1 MRNRPTVKTARALP
15 SRTRDLT
22 HYGQNGS
29 GAGRPKPPAIPAPE
43 SALEFHPW
51 RALSSAQVV
60 AL

>member
-1 MRNRPTVKTARALP
+1 MRKEAFLNARALP

-22 HYGQNGS
+22 LYGQNGS
-29 GAGRPKPPAIPAPE
+29 GAGRPEPPAIPAPE

-51 RALSSAQVV
+51 RALSSAPVD